1 MVHQCLSLFS
11 SVVLLSN
18 NRPPLF
24 LFSFLSFVSSVS
36 VRDAACTCMCVL
48 AINIASYDMNP
59 RISSCK
65 DEEGKAS
72 EKRVARDIALSEET
86 EGVRQGLH
94 GRWEDR

>member
-1 MVHQCLSLFS
+1 
-11 SVVLLSN
+11 
-18 NRPPLF
+18 
-24 LFSFLSFVSSVS
+24 
-36 VRDAACTCMCVL
+36 MCVL

-65 DEEGKAS
+65 DEEEKAS